1 MRERRKVARL
11 LFSITTDGRRGEKPV
26 SLASPLFLL
35 FERICDFCLCG
46 PHERVK
52 GTYSGLLDRVM
63 GERCGLRGE
72 AGVASSSEQK
82 KRKNHGGSGERECFP
97 CLFSFRNAPPRHQC
111 CLSFPFD
118 GRSIRQKRPLGSDE
132 MRGRSEMAKHERDE
146 EMSIVSLSRDDDDE
160 PTLSR
165 SKSQGFEAHAAC
177 FLLALRVLFSPDAPA
192 LGPEDIVCLSP
203 DGWNDRSRLARGELS
218 RLDFWEAH
226 NFFFL
231 DNFFS
236 WSRRR
241 RSEKEKL
248 AATSPISFSLQC
260 FSSSCQPLCASH
272 RSRPIANVLNYQKQA
287 SLLC

>member
-1 MRERRKVARL
+1 
-11 LFSITTDGRRGEKPV
+11 
-26 SLASPLFLL
+26 
-35 FERICDFCLCG
+35 
-46 PHERVK
+46 
-52 GTYSGLLDRVM
+52 
-63 GERCGLRGE
+63 
-72 AGVASSSEQK
+72 
-82 KRKNHGGSGERECFP
+82 
-97 CLFSFRNAPPRHQC
+97 
-111 CLSFPFD
+111 
-118 GRSIRQKRPLGSDE
+118 
-132 MRGRSEMAKHERDE
+132 
-146 EMSIVSLSRDDDDE
+146 MSMVSLSRDDDDE

-177 FLLALRVLFSPDAPA
+177 LLLALRVLFSPDAPA